1 MLNIFFASLTSSVIL
16 FGFGI
21 IFNYLFLNDED
32 NHQRNIYET
41 GIFGIIFL
49 SFFALF
55 LNFFLPINK
64 LVGSIISIV
73 STMSFFYFIYLYKK
87 KLDLIFIILIASF
100 VSFTLITLSNINRP
114 DAGLYHLPFVSLL
127 HESKIIIGSVNIHH
141 RFGHISIIQYLSAIH
156 NNYIFKTEFINVPL
170 ASIFSFY
177 IIFIFKKF
185 FDNLR
190 KNDFSKIFINFLI
203 IIFSFYAFN
212 RYGNY
217 GNDAPVHIFFFIL
230 IIFFLEINNLKEI
243 QLNEFY
249 KIVILSLFLI
259 TLKPFM
265 VIVLLLPLILFYL
278 NEKKLFLIK
287 KKQFFICLF
296 LISIWFLKNILISG
310 CLIYPLNKSC
320 IKSLIY
326 FDEKNTL
333 TRSYEGEAWSKGV
346 PDSKEK
352 FSSHKEYIKKFNWLP
367 TWKENHLKKIVEKIL
382 PYLILLFLILIIV
395 ILRKI
400 HFRENFNKSSI
411 DEKDYILLFF
421 SFYCCAIWFLKF
433 PLYRFG
439 MSFIFIFITLL
450 FIFLLKKME
459 NFNNFKFYNFIF
471 TTLIIVGILGFL
483 GKNFYRI
490 VNKFDKKYNNYP
502 WPKIY
507 TLSDTKENILPNYKK
522 IVDEKNQTL
531 FYYSNGVECMYSKAP
546 CSNYS
551 NPKLKLITKYGYKIY
566 YKD

>member
-16 FGFGI
+16 FGSGI
-21 IFNYLFLNDED
+21 IFNYLFLNDEG
-32 NHQRNIYET
+32 NHQKNIYET

-100 VSFTLITLSNINRP
+100 VSFALITLSNINRP

-190 KNDFSKIFINFLI
+190 KNDFGKIFINFLI

-259 TLKPFM
+259 SLKPFM

-278 NEKKLFLIK
+278 NKKKLFLIK

-333 TRSYEGEAWSKGV
+333 TRSYEGEAWSKSV

-400 HFRENFNKSSI
+400 YFRENSNKSSI

-459 NFNNFKFYNFIF
+459 NFNNFKFYNYIF
-471 TTLIIVGILGFL
+471 TTLIIVGVLGFL

-490 VNKFDKKYNNYP
+490 INKFDKKYNNYP

-531 FYYSNGVECMYSKAP
+531 FYYSNGVECMYSEAP

>member
-32 NHQRNIYET
+32 NHQKNIYDT

-64 LVGSIISIV
+64 LVGSVISIV

-100 VSFTLITLSNINRP
+100 VSFALITLSNINRP

-185 FDNLR
+185 FNNLR

-203 IIFSFYAFN
+203 IVFSFYAFN

-278 NEKKLFLIK
+278 NEKKLFWIK

-400 HFRENFNKSSI
+400 YFRENSNKSSI

-471 TTLIIVGILGFL
+471 TTLIIVGVLGFL

>member
-64 LVGSIISIV
+64 LVGSIILIV

-87 KLDLIFIILIASF
+87 KLDLIFIILIVSF

-190 KNDFSKIFINFLI
+190 KNDFGKIFINFLI

-249 KIVILSLFLI
+249 KIIILSLFLI
-259 TLKPFM
+259 SLKPFM

-278 NEKKLFLIK
+278 NKKKLFLIK

-333 TRSYEGEAWSKGV
+333 AASYEGESWSKGF

-352 FSSHKEYIKKFNWLP
+352 FFSHKEYNKKFNWLP

-400 HFRENFNKSSI
+400 YFRENSNKSSI
-411 DEKDYILLFF
+411 DEKNYILLFF
-421 SFYCCAIWFLKF
+421 SFCCCAIWFLKF

-471 TTLIIVGILGFL
+471 TTLIIVGVLGFL

-490 VNKFDKKYNNYP
+490 INKFDKKYNNYP

-507 TLSDTKENILPNYKK
+507 TLSDTKENIFPNYKR
-522 IVDEKNQTL
+522 IVDEKNQLL

-546 CSNYS
+546 CSNYLNS
-551 NPKLKLITKYGYKIY
+551 KLKLITKYGYKIY

>member
-64 LVGSIISIV
+64 LVGSIISII

-259 TLKPFM
+259 SLKPFM

-278 NEKKLFLIK
+278 NKKKLFLIK
-287 KKQFFICLF
+287 KNSF
-296 LISIWFLKNILISG
+296 L
-310 CLIYPLNKSC
+310 YV
-320 IKSLIY
+320 Y
-326 FDEKNTL
+326 F
-333 TRSYEGEAWSKGV
+333 
-346 PDSKEK
+346 
-352 FSSHKEYIKKFNWLP
+352 
-367 TWKENHLKKIVEKIL
+367 
-382 PYLILLFLILIIV
+382 
-395 ILRKI
+395 
-400 HFRENFNKSSI
+400 
-411 DEKDYILLFF
+411 
-421 SFYCCAIWFLKF
+421 
-433 PLYRFG
+433 
-439 MSFIFIFITLL
+439 
-450 FIFLLKKME
+450 
-459 NFNNFKFYNFIF
+459 
-471 TTLIIVGILGFL
+471 
-483 GKNFYRI
+483 
-490 VNKFDKKYNNYP
+490 
-502 WPKIY
+502 
-507 TLSDTKENILPNYKK
+507 
-522 IVDEKNQTL
+522 
-531 FYYSNGVECMYSKAP
+531 
-546 CSNYS
+546 
-551 NPKLKLITKYGYKIY
+551 
-566 YKD
+566 

>member
-32 NHQRNIYET
+32 NHQKNIYET

-64 LVGSIISIV
+64 LVGSIISII

-400 HFRENFNKSSI
+400 YFRENSNKSSI

-421 SFYCCAIWFLKF
+421 SFYCCVIWFLKF

-471 TTLIIVGILGFL
+471 TTLIIVGVLGFL

-507 TLSDTKENILPNYKK
+507 TLSDTKENIFPNYKE
-522 IVDEKNQTL
+522 IVDDKNQIL
-531 FYYSNGVECMYSKAP
+531 FYYSNGIECMYSKAP

-551 NPKLKLITKYGYKIY
+551 NSKLKLITKYGYKIY

>member
-32 NHQRNIYET
+32 NHQSNIYET

-156 NNYIFKTEFINVPL
+156 NNYIFKTEFISVPL

-190 KNDFSKIFINFLI
+190 KNDFGKIFINFLI

-400 HFRENFNKSSI
+400 YFRENSNKSSI

-471 TTLIIVGILGFL
+471 TTLIIVGVLGFL

-490 VNKFDKKYNNYP
+490 INKFDKKYNNYP

-507 TLSDTKENILPNYKK
+507 TLSDTKENIFPSYKE
-522 IVDEKNQTL
+522 IVDDKNQIL
-531 FYYSNGVECMYSKAP
+531 FYHSNGIECMYSKAP
-546 CSNYS
+546 CSNFS
-551 NPKLKLITKYGYKIY
+551 NSKLKLITKYGYKIY

>member
-127 HESKIIIGSVNIHH
+127 NENKIIIGSVNIHH

-156 NNYIFKTEFINVPL
+156 NNYIFKTEFISVPL

-243 QLNEFY
+243 QLNAFY

-367 TWKENHLKKIVEKIL
+367 TWKENHLKKIIEKIL

-395 ILRKI
+395 ILKKI
-400 HFRENFNKSSI
+400 HVRENSNKSSI

-471 TTLIIVGILGFL
+471 TTLIIVGVLGFL

-490 VNKFDKKYNNYP
+490 INKFDKKYNNYP

-507 TLSDTKENILPNYKK
+507 TLSDTKENISPNYKK

-531 FYYSNGVECMYSKAP
+531 FYYSNGVECMYSEAP

>member
-32 NHQRNIYET
+32 NRQSNIYET

-73 STMSFFYFIYLYKK
+73 STMSFFYFIYFYKK
-87 KLDLIFIILIASF
+87 KLDLILIILIASF

-259 TLKPFM
+259 SLKPFM

-278 NEKKLFLIK
+278 NKKKLFLIK

-400 HFRENFNKSSI
+400 YFRENSNKSSI

-439 MSFIFIFITLL
+439 MSFIIIFITLL

-490 VNKFDKKYNNYP
+490 INKFDKKYNNYP

-551 NPKLKLITKYGYKIY
+551 NSKLKLITKYGYKIY

>member
-32 NHQRNIYET
+32 NHQSNIYET

-64 LVGSIISIV
+64 LVGSVISIV

-203 IIFSFYAFN
+203 LIFSFYAFN

-259 TLKPFM
+259 SLKPFM

-278 NEKKLFLIK
+278 NKKKLFLIK

-400 HFRENFNKSSI
+400 YFRENSNKSSI

-471 TTLIIVGILGFL
+471 TTLIIVGVLGFL

-490 VNKFDKKYNNYP
+490 VNKFDKQYNNYP

-507 TLSDTKENILPNYKK
+507 TLSDTKQNILPKYKK

-551 NPKLKLITKYGYKIY
+551 NSKLKLITKYGYKIY

>member
-32 NHQRNIYET
+32 NHQSNIYET

-87 KLDLIFIILIASF
+87 KLDLIFIILVASF

-190 KNDFSKIFINFLI
+190 KNDFGKIFINFLI

-212 RYGNY
+212 RYSNY

-230 IIFFLEINNLKEI
+230 IIFFLEITNLKEI

-249 KIVILSLFLI
+249 KIVILSLFLVS
-259 TLKPFM
+259 LKPFM

-346 PDSKEK
+346 PDSKGK

-400 HFRENFNKSSI
+400 YFRENSNKSSI

-471 TTLIIVGILGFL
+471 TTLIIVGVLGFL

-490 VNKFDKKYNNYP
+490 INKFDKKYNNYP

-531 FYYSNGVECMYSKAP
+531 FYYSNGVECMYSEAP

>member
-32 NHQRNIYET
+32 NHQSNIYET

-190 KNDFSKIFINFLI
+190 KNDFGKIFINFLI

-278 NEKKLFLIK
+278 NEKKLFWIK

-346 PDSKEK
+346 PDSKGK

-400 HFRENFNKSSI
+400 YFRENSNKSSI

-471 TTLIIVGILGFL
+471 TTLIIVGVLGFL